1 MQSLHQLDVDEIK
14 QSIEVHLFNDF
25 TLALH
30 FAAHTVLG
38 LYLRCVYFGISTE
51 THSAHKRAE
60 VVQIYLL
67 RQRFFS
73 LALFLFKADSLEH

>member
-1 MQSLHQLDVDEIK
+1 MQSLHQLYIDEIQ
-14 QSIEVHLFNDF
+14 QSVEVHLLND
-25 TLALH
+25 LALALI

-51 THSAHKRAE
+51 THSAYKRAE

-67 RQRFFS
+67 RQYS
-73 LALFLFKADSLEH
+73 LSSAVSSSHSRQHPT

>member
-1 MQSLHQLDVDEIK
+1 MQSLHQLDVDEIQ
-14 QSIEVHLFNDF
+14 QSVEVHLLDDL
-25 TLALH
+25 TLSLN

-51 THSAHKRAE
+51 THSAYKRAE

-67 RQRFFS
+67 RQYS
-73 LALFLFKADSLEH
+73 LSSAVSSSHSRQHPT